1 MKNLATT
8 KRLPIMAGLL
18 IGGFI
23 GMFSETALNIAL
35 APLTTE
41 LHVST
46 GTIQWLVI
54 GYLLMVGILLP
65 LSGLLT
71 WWFTTRQ
78 LLIFALSDFIVGALI
93 AALSSSFTFLF
104 IGRLIQGIGTGILL
118 PLIFLVALAIYPLNK
133 RGAAMGLIGLTI
145 MFAPAIGPTVAG
157 LILGALSWQYIFWA
171 MIPFLVLALIMTLI
185 FTKNVM
191 PLTRPHV
198 DILSIL
204 LSTVGFGGVVLG
216 ISLASDKGWT
226 STIVLGSLLVGIVAL
241 AWFIHRQLNL
251 TEPILNVKA
260 FALKNFS
267 LGTGLV
273 MIDFMIIM
281 SSMYLLPIY
290 WQKGLL
296 VPVALTGMLMLPGG
310 LVNAV
315 VSSVSGRLYDSFG
328 ARRPAM
334 LGFLVSIIGALLL
347 FFGQSTSSYWYVVCA
362 HIILMIGAPLAMS
375 PSQTAGLN
383 ALPKELSADGSSIM
397 NTLQQICGAI
407 ATALATSLLSAG
419 EAASA
424 ATGAVKV
431 VNGTHFGFILTAG
444 LAILG
449 FLLTF
454 ALPKK
459 QVQTK

>member
-1 MKNLATT
+1 MKNLAET

-35 APLTTE
+35 APLTTK
-41 LHVST
+41 LGVST

-71 WWFTTRQ
+71 RWFTTRQ
-78 LLIFALSDFIVGALI
+78 LLIFALCDFIVGALI

-104 IGRLIQGIGTGILL
+104 IGRLIQGVGTGILL
-118 PLIFLVALAIYPLNK
+118 PLIFLVALAIYPLEK
-133 RGAAMGLIGLTI
+133 RGAAMGLIGLVI

-171 MIPFLVLALIMTLI
+171 MIPFLVIALVTTII

-191 PLTRPHV
+191 PITRPHV
-198 DILSIL
+198 DALSIC
-204 LSTVGFGGVVLG
+204 LSTIGFGGVVLG

-226 STIVLGSLLVGIVAL
+226 SPIVLGALVVGIVAL
-241 AWFIHRQLNL
+241 FFFIRRQLKL
-251 TEPILNVKA
+251 PEPILNVKA
-260 FALKNFS
+260 FAHGGFS

-281 SSMYLLPIY
+281 TSMYLLPIY

-310 LVNAV
+310 IINAV
-315 VSSVSGRLYDSFG
+315 VSSISGRLYDSFG
-328 ARRPAM
+328 ARMPAM
-334 LGFLVSIIGALLL
+334 LGFLVSIIGALML
-347 FFGQSTSSYWYVVCA
+347 FFGNADSSYLYVVFA
-362 HIILMIGAPLAMS
+362 HVILMIGAPLAMS
-375 PSQTAGLN
+375 PSQTHGLN
-383 ALPKELSADGSSIM
+383 ALPQQLSADGSSIM

-407 ATALATSLLSAG
+407 ATALATSLLG
-419 EAASA
+419 VGGAASSA
-424 ATGAVKV
+424 AGAAKV
-431 VNGTHFGFILTAG
+431 ASGTRFGFALTVG
-444 LAILG
+444 LAVLG

-454 ALPKK
+454 ALPRK
-459 QVQTK
+459 QKA